1 MKTKITLVGARL
13 SLNFGGPS
21 LLAATKTVLDTHFQN
36 PEYTLIIPYKTIALD
51 QQLAPQYGVSVL
63 PFRPKIWTIP
73 MVLIKRWFRLL
84 AGPADQKAIIRN
96 LAAADVVID
105 IWGIMHADSLHN
117 TFMFRLLVGLHL
129 WMAKFLGKPVIKYT
143 AALGPFEQKW
153 NRLFARFY
161 LGRNTD
167 LVLVRDNTSFASLE
181 KLQLGTPAYIIP
193 DTAFL
198 LPVQESALSAEIAQ
212 LQQNKPVICLSVSYQ
227 ARNREKAPGA
237 YTASMVS
244 LIRHINAT
252 HQAQVVLLPNELSS
266 GLDDDIKVGRNILE
280 QLGEADCRLIDTE
293 KLTAAEIKGI
303 IRACNIVVAARYH
316 TIVAALSLGIPTLAI
331 AWHHK
336 YREVLGLF
344 DQEQWLCN
352 IDELSDADLTAR
364 FDALWQQQEKSR
376 VMITHYLPQV
386 QECIMKGGLLVQK
399 VLNLSAQGKRL
410 EKD

>member
-21 LLAATKTVLDTHFQN
+21 LLAATKTVLDAYFDN
-36 PEYTLIIPYKTIALD
+36 AEYTLIIPYKTIALD

-73 MVLIKRWFRLL
+73 MVIVKRWLRLL

-143 AALGPFEQKW
+143 TALGPFEQKW

-181 KLQLGTPAYIIP
+181 KLQLGTPAFVIP

-198 LPVQESALSAEIAQ
+198 LPAQDSAISAEIAQ
-212 LQQNKPVICLSVSYQ
+212 TSRNKPVVCLSVSYQ
-227 ARNREKAPGA
+227 ARNREKSAGA
-237 YTASMVS
+237 YTASMAH
-244 LIRHINAT
+244 LIRHIT
-252 HQAQVVLLPNELSS
+252 TDYQAQVVLLPNELSS
-266 GLDDDIKVGRNILE
+266 SPDDDIKVGRHILE
-280 QLGEADCRLIDTE
+280 QLGETDCRLIDTE

-303 IRACNIVVAARYH
+303 IRECSLVVAARYH

-344 DQEQWLCN
+344 AQEEWLCN
-352 IDELSDADLTAR
+352 IDELSDTDLTAR

-376 VMITHYLPQV
+376 VKIAHYLPQV
-386 QECIMKGGLLVQK
+386 KESIMQGGQLVQEL
-399 VLNLSAQGKRL
+399 LNKSARR
-410 EKD
+410 